1 MPRTTAYKEKYM
13 LDDLQK
19 LIEHRKIELAMYN
32 RDIAEAMG
40 LCENTIN
47 SKIRTGDWSRRELIK
62 LFNILQMT
70 DEEILLC
77 MRKQKYVMR
86 RAAV

>member
-1 MPRTTAYKEKYM
+1 M

-47 SKIRTGDWSRRELIK
+47 SKIRSGEWSRRELIK

-86 RAAV
+86 REAV

>member
-70 DEEILLC
+70 DEEILMC

-86 RAAV
+86 REAV

>member
-1 MPRTTAYKEKYM
+1 M

-32 RDIAEAMG
+32 RYIAEAMG

-70 DEEILLC
+70 DEEILMC

-86 RAAV
+86 REAV

>member
-1 MPRTTAYKEKYM
+1 MPRATAYKEKYM

-86 RAAV
+86 REAV

>member
-47 SKIRTGDWSRRELIK
+47 SKIRSGEWSRRELIK

-86 RAAV
+86 REAV

>member
-86 RAAV
+86 REAV